1 MLIKAWG
8 NLLNLILANE
18 YSYIILLMVLTA
30 IPVGFVAGLFG
41 IGGGLITVPFL
52 YYIFG
57 ILGID
62 QTYIMHLAVGTSFAI
77 IIPTSTVS
85 VLTHHKFKAVDFDI
99 VKNYGIFVVLGV
111 IVGSIFAALLNTK
124 SLVLFFSIIIL
135 FLGIYLLLIREK
147 EKNLIKEMKLSLKI
161 FLGLVVGFISAPMG
175 IGGAVMNVP
184 ILKFFGYSINKAI
197 GSSAAI
203 GFLIAL
209 FGALGFLISG
219 SYLKT
224 NLPLSIGFLNIPAFL
239 IFIPITT
246 FMARIGARTVHKIDK
261 NKISKF
267 FGIFLLFIAAKFF
280 YEYLKI

>member
-1 MLIKAWG
+1 MA
-8 NLLNLILANE
+8 
-18 YSYIILLMVLTA
+18 VTA

-57 ILGID
+57 SLEID
-62 QTYIMHLAVGTSFAI
+62 QAYLMHLAVGTSFAI
-77 IIPTSTVS
+77 IIPTSIVS

-99 VKNYGIFVVLGV
+99 VKSYGIFVVIGV
-111 IVGSIFAALLNTK
+111 IIGTIFAASLKTK
-124 SLVLFFSIIIL
+124 SLVLFFSIII
-135 FLGIYLLLIREK
+135 FLLSIYLLLLKEK
-147 EKNLIKEMKLSLKI
+147 EKNVIMEIKLHLKI
-161 FLGLVVGFISAPMG
+161 ILGFIVGFISAPMG
-175 IGGAVMNVP
+175 IGGAIMNVP

-197 GSSAAI
+197 GSAAAI

-219 SYLKT
+219 SFLKT

-261 NKISKF
+261 NKISKI
-267 FGIFLLFIAAKFF
+267 FGVFLLVIAVKFMI
-280 YEYLKI
+280 EYFKI

>member
-1 MLIKAWG
+1 MA
-8 NLLNLILANE
+8 
-18 YSYIILLMVLTA
+18 LTA
-30 IPVGFVAGLFG
+30 VPVGFVAGLFG

-57 ILGID
+57 QLGID
-62 QTYIMHLAVGTSFAI
+62 QEYIMHLAVGTSFAI

-85 VLTHHKFKAVDFDI
+85 VLTHHKFNAVDFNV
-99 VKNYGIFVVLGV
+99 VKNYGIFVIIGV
-111 IVGSIFAALLNTK
+111 VIGTIFAATLKTK
-124 SLVLFFSIIIL
+124 SLVLFFSIVIL
-135 FLGIYLLLIREK
+135 FLGIYLLLIKEREHNK
-147 EKNLIKEMKLSLKI
+147 ISEIKLYLKI
-161 FLGLVVGFISAPMG
+161 LLGSIVGFISAIMG

-197 GSSAAI
+197 GSAAAI

-209 FGALGFLISG
+209 FGAIGFLISG

-267 FGIFLLFIAAKFF
+267 FGMFLLIVAVKFF
-280 YEYLKI
+280 YEYMNL

>member
-1 MLIKAWG
+1 MA
-8 NLLNLILANE
+8 
-18 YSYIILLMVLTA
+18 LTA

-52 YYIFG
+52 YYIFNS
-57 ILGID
+57 LGINQD
-62 QTYIMHLAVGTSFAI
+62 YIMHLAVGTSFAI

-99 VKNYGIFVVLGV
+99 VKSYGIFVVLGV
-111 IVGSIFAALLNTK
+111 ILGTVFAASLKTK
-124 SLVLFFSIIIL
+124 SLVLFFTIII
-135 FLGIYLLLIREK
+135 FLLSVYLLLLKEK
-147 EKNLIKEMKLSLKI
+147 EKDVLIKIKLHLKI
-161 FLGLVVGFISAPMG
+161 ILGFLVGFISAPMG
-175 IGGAVMNVP
+175 SGGAVVKVP

-197 GSSAAI
+197 GSAAAI

-209 FGALGFLISG
+209 FGAIGFLISG

-267 FGIFLLFIAAKFF
+267 FGIFLLVISIKFL
-280 YEYLKI
+280 YEYLKL

>member
-1 MLIKAWG
+1 
-8 NLLNLILANE
+8 
-18 YSYIILLMVLTA
+18 MVLTA

-57 ILGID
+57 SLGID
-62 QTYIMHLAVGTSFAI
+62 QAYLMHLAVGTSFAI
-77 IIPTSTVS
+77 IIPTSIVS

-99 VKNYGIFVVLGV
+99 VKSYGVYVILGV
-111 IVGSIFAALLNTK
+111 IFGTLFAASLKTK
-124 SLVLFFSIIIL
+124 SLVLFFSIVIF
-135 FLGIYLLLIREK
+135 FLGIYLI
-147 EKNLIKEMKLSLKI
+147 LIKEKENTVMIKIKLHLKVI
-161 FLGLVVGFISAPMG
+161 LGFIVGFISAPMG

-197 GSSAAI
+197 GSAAAI

-209 FGALGFLISG
+209 FGAIGFLITG

-267 FGIFLLFIAAKFF
+267 FGIFLLVIASKFLL
-280 YEYLKI
+280 EYLKL

>member
-1 MLIKAWG
+1 MA
-8 NLLNLILANE
+8 
-18 YSYIILLMVLTA
+18 LTA
-30 IPVGFVAGLFG
+30 VPVGFVAGLFG

-57 ILGID
+57 SLGID
-62 QTYIMHLAVGTSFAI
+62 QQYVMHLAVGTSFAI

-85 VLTHHKFKAVDFDI
+85 VLTHHKFKAVDFNI
-99 VKNYGIFVVLGV
+99 VKSYGIYVVLGV
-111 IVGSIFAALLNTK
+111 IFGTIFAASLKTK
-124 SLVLFFSIIIL
+124 SLVLFFSIII
-135 FLGIYLLLIREK
+135 FLLSFYLLLLKEK
-147 EKNLIKEMKLSLKI
+147 EKDVIIQIKLHLKI
-161 FLGLVVGFISAPMG
+161 ILGFLVGFISAPMG
-175 IGGAVMNVP
+175 IGGAIMNVP

-197 GSSAAI
+197 GSAAAI

-209 FGALGFLISG
+209 FGAIGFLVSG

-246 FMARIGARTVHKIDK
+246 FMARIGASTVHKIDK

-267 FGIFLLFIAAKFF
+267 FGIFLLIIATKFM
-280 YEYLKI
+280 YEYFKI

>member
-1 MLIKAWG
+1 MA
-8 NLLNLILANE
+8 
-18 YSYIILLMVLTA
+18 LTA
-30 IPVGFVAGLFG
+30 VPVGFVAGLFG

-52 YYIFG
+52 YYIFSK
-57 ILGID
+57 LGID
-62 QTYIMHLAVGTSFAI
+62 QAYLMHLAVGTSFAI

-99 VKNYGIFVVLGV
+99 VKSYGIFVVLGV
-111 IVGSIFAALLNTK
+111 IVGTIFAASLKTK
-124 SLVLFFSIIIL
+124 SLVLFFSIVIL
-135 FLGIYLLLIREK
+135 FLGIYLLLLKEK
-147 EKNLIKEMKLSLKI
+147 EKNIIIKIKLHLKI
-161 FLGLVVGFISAPMG
+161 ILGFIVGFVSAPMG

-197 GSSAAI
+197 GSAAAV

-209 FGALGFLISG
+209 FGAIGFLISG

-246 FMARIGARTVHKIDK
+246 FMARIGAKTVHKIDK

-267 FGIFLLFIAAKFF
+267 FGIFLLLIATKFF

>member
-1 MLIKAWG
+1 MA
-8 NLLNLILANE
+8 
-18 YSYIILLMVLTA
+18 LTA

-57 ILGID
+57 SLGID
-62 QTYIMHLAVGTSFAI
+62 QQYVMHLAVGTSFAI

-85 VLTHHKFKAVDFDI
+85 VLTHHKFKAVDFEI
-99 VKNYGIFVVLGV
+99 VKSYGIYVILGV
-111 IVGSIFAALLNTK
+111 IFGTIFAASLKTK
-124 SLVLFFSIIIL
+124 SLVLFFSIII
-135 FLGIYLLLIREK
+135 FLLSFYLLLIKEK
-147 EKNLIKEMKLSLKI
+147 EKNVIIQIKLHLKI
-161 FLGLVVGFISAPMG
+161 ILGFIVGFISAPMG
-175 IGGAVMNVP
+175 IGGAIMNVP

-197 GSSAAI
+197 GSAAAI

-209 FGALGFLISG
+209 FGAFGFLVSG

-246 FMARIGARTVHKIDK
+246 FMARVGAKTVHRIDK

-267 FGIFLLFIAAKFF
+267 FGIFLLLIAAKFF

>member
-1 MLIKAWG
+1 MA
-8 NLLNLILANE
+8 
-18 YSYIILLMVLTA
+18 LTA

-52 YYIFG
+52 YYIFSK
-57 ILGID
+57 LGID
-62 QTYIMHLAVGTSFAI
+62 QAYLMHLAVGTSFAI

-99 VKNYGIFVVLGV
+99 VKSYGIFVVLGV
-111 IVGSIFAALLNTK
+111 IVGTIFAASLKTK
-124 SLVLFFSIIIL
+124 SLVLFFSIVIL
-135 FLGIYLLLIREK
+135 FLGIYLLLLKEK
-147 EKNLIKEMKLSLKI
+147 EKNIIIKIKLHLKI
-161 FLGLVVGFISAPMG
+161 ILGFIVGFISAPMG

-197 GSSAAI
+197 GSAAAV

-209 FGALGFLISG
+209 FGAIGFLISG

-246 FMARIGARTVHKIDK
+246 FMARIGAKTVHKIDK

-267 FGIFLLFIAAKFF
+267 FGIFLLLIATKFF